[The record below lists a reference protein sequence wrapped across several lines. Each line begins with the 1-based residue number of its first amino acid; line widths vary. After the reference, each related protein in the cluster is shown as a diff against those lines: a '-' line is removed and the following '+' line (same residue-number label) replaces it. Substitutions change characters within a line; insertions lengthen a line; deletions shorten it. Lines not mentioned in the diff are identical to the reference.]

1 MESKDAAGEV
11 GNEDLANQIAELEKY
26 ERESSKNVLAFND

>member
-1 MESKDAAGEV
+1 MESKDAVQDVA
-11 GNEDLANQIAELEKY
+11 NDDLVNQIAELEKY